1 MYTIKVDGQEV
12 YSPALLNEPEQQL
25 LSISLQLE
33 IDTPGSLSFIVPP
46 GHAAHDSIHKLKSIV
61 TMEWDGKEIFR
72 GRVLE
77 EKTDAFNQKE
87 VYCEGELSFLLDSVI
102 RPFTFEGTTKS
113 FIEKVIAS
121 HNEQV
126 DEYKR
131 FTMGDFSALTDNTVI
146 PLESYGYSDSLSA
159 IRAALEP
166 YEGYLFARYENGV
179 HYLDFV
185 AAYEADEGQAI
196 EFGVN
201 LVDLDNQTAAEEV
214 CTVLLPI
221 GGMLEDGTTVTIES
235 VNGGKDTIENT
246 RAISQYGR
254 IVKTYAFDDI
264 TDPAVLLQKARE
276 KLDSMS
282 FVETLILQAVDMHLL
297 DEEKGIILPG
307 RRVLIRTAPHGI
319 DNQRKLCTAL
329 ELDPENPEKATY
341 TFGKPEK
348 TQSGAAALI
357 VSRVE
362 QHTRSVQKL
371 YKHYTETDYTVQ
383 IQAGLLDRQGE
394 YLSQAM
400 FDING
405 IKGELLLMA
414 KKKELDELTGEFNTL
429 ETNVTISA
437 DGLREIIQ
445 RNDKIISE
453 FKATIDGLEHW
464 VTDSEGNIAELIAS
478 VRGME
483 SKVTTAEGKV
493 SVLTNTADGM
503 TSTLLS
509 QGGDLAQFKTRLDEI
524 GAVVRDSNG
533 LMGSLSVKSDSIT
546 AKVKGVGDQVS
557 NLALT
562 ADGLNYTLTKQGE
575 ELSSLKALIDEIS
588 LTVKGTNGAMGQF
601 VVNSNRI
608 AGRLED
614 ANGKLTALQE
624 LTEERFRVV
633 LGDIETVEG
642 NIKTITGST
651 LWQTRNSITGVVGK
665 MSVGSDGKIYIKS
678 GSGLMITEG
687 GTSYGVYTNNNLT
700 AGVIVNK
707 INGGTVKIKAANID
721 LEGYVTA
728 DTLKT
733 EMAKVDDL
741 VSGTTEAQMLKA
753 ATVDCVNTLKVEG
766 YETAWRAGDFV
777 TSVIFPEYRA
787 TTIRYTDWNG
797 ERQEARVLLPDKT
810 TDGRAVKGTT
820 HAYIGRAS

>member
-12 YSPALLNEPEQQL
+12 YSPALLDAPEQQL
-25 LSISLQLE
+25 LSICLQLE
-33 IDTPGSLSFIVPP
+33 IDTPGSLSFIIPP

-77 EKTDAFNQKE
+77 EKTDAFNQRE
-87 VYCEGELSFLLDSVI
+87 VYCEGDLSFLLDSVV
-102 RPFTFEGTTKS
+102 RPFTFEGTTKA
-113 FIEKVIAS
+113 FIERVIAS

-126 DEYKR
+126 EEYKR
-131 FTMGDFSALTDNTVI
+131 FTLGDFSALTDNTVI
-146 PLESYGYSDSLSA
+146 PLESYGYADTLSA
-159 IRAALEP
+159 IRAVLEP
-166 YEGYLFARYENGV
+166 HEGYLFARYENGV

-185 AAYEADEGQAI
+185 TAYEADEGQAI

-221 GGMLEDGTTVTIES
+221 GGMLGDGTTVTIES
-235 VNGGKDTIENT
+235 VNGGKDTIENAK
-246 RAISQYGR
+246 AISQYGR
-254 IVKTYAFDDI
+254 IVKTYSFDDI

-307 RRVLIRTAPHGI
+307 RRVLIHTTPHGI

-357 VSRVE
+357 ASRVE

-371 YKHYTETDYTVQ
+371 YKHYTETDYTAQ
-383 IQAGLLDRQGE
+383 IQAGLLDKQGE

-400 FDING
+400 LDIDG
-405 IKGELLLMA
+405 INAELILKA
-414 KKKELDELTGEFNTL
+414 EKKKLDELTGEMETL
-429 ETNVTISA
+429 ETNVTVNA

-445 RNDKIISE
+445 RNDKTVAE
-453 FKATIDGLEHW
+453 FKSTIDGLEHW
-464 VTDSEGNIAELIAS
+464 VTDSDGNIAELTNT

-483 SKVTTAEGKV
+483 SKVTTAEGRV
-493 SVLTNTADGM
+493 SILTNTADGL
-503 TSTLLS
+503 TSTLLD
-509 QGGDLAQFKTRLDEI
+509 QGGDVAQFKTRIDEI
-524 GAVVRDSNG
+524 SATVRESNG
-533 LMGSLSVKSDSIT
+533 NVGKLSVKADSVT
-546 AKVKGVGDQVS
+546 AKVKGVDDKVS
-557 NLALT
+557 SLAVT

-575 ELSSLKALIDEIS
+575 ELSSIKARIDEIS
-588 LTVKGTNGAMGQF
+588 LTVNNTNGAMGQF
-601 VVNSNRI
+601 VVQSDKI

-624 LTEERFRVV
+624 LTEERFSVA

-642 NIKTITGST
+642 DIKKITGSA
-651 LWQTRNSITGVVGK
+651 LWQNKDSITGVVGK
-665 MSVGSDGKIYIKS
+665 LSVGSDGKIYVKS
-678 GSGLMITEG
+678 GSGLMVTEG
-687 GTSYGVYTNNNLT
+687 GTSYGVYTSNNLT

-707 INGGTVKIKAANID
+707 INGGTVKIKAASID

-728 DTLKT
+728 DTLQT

-741 VSGTTEAQMLKA
+741 VSGTTEAKMLKA
-753 ATVDCVNTLKVEG
+753 STVDCVNTLKVEG
-766 YETAWRAGDFV
+766 YETAWRSGDFV
-777 TSVIFPEYRA
+777 TSVTFPAYREQ
-787 TTIRYTDWNG
+787 TIRYLDWNG
-797 ERQEARVLLPDKT
+797 DRQEMRVLLPDKT
-810 TDGRAVKGTT
+810 TDGRATKGTT
-820 HAYIGRAS
+820 NAYIGRA

>member
-1 MYTIKVDGQEV
+1 MYAIKVDGQEV

-33 IDTPGSLSFIVPP
+33 IDTPGSLSFIIPP
-46 GHAAHDSIHKLKSIV
+46 GHAAHDSIHKLKSVV

-77 EKTDAFNQKE
+77 EKTDAFNQRE
-87 VYCEGELSFLLDSVI
+87 VYCEGELSFLLDSVV
-102 RPFTFEGTTKS
+102 RPFTFEGTTRA
-113 FIEKVIAS
+113 FVEKVITI

-126 DEYKR
+126 EEYKR
-131 FTMGDFSALTDNTVI
+131 FTLGDFSALTDDTVI
-146 PLESYGYSDSLSA
+146 PLESYGYADSLSA

-166 YEGYLFARYENGV
+166 HEGYLFARYENGT

-196 EFGVN
+196 EFGTN
-201 LVDLDNQTAAEEV
+201 LVDLDNQTAAEDL

-221 GGMLEDGTTVTIES
+221 GGILEDGTTVTIES
-235 VNGGKDTIENT
+235 VNGGKDTIENA

-254 IVKTYAFDDI
+254 IVKTYAFDDV

-307 RRVLIRTAPHGI
+307 RRALIHTTPHGI
-319 DNQRKLCTAL
+319 DNKRKLCTTL

-357 VSRVE
+357 ASRVE
-362 QHTRSVQKL
+362 QHTRSVQML
-371 YKHYTETDYTVQ
+371 YKHYTETDYTAQ
-383 IQAGLLDRQGE
+383 IQAGLLDKQGE

-400 FDING
+400 LDIDG
-405 IKGELLLMA
+405 INAELLLKA
-414 KKKELDELTGEFNTL
+414 ERKALDALSGEFNTL

-464 VTDSEGNIAELIAS
+464 VTDSEGNIAELIAT

-483 SKVTTAEGKV
+483 SKVTTADGKV
-493 SVLTNTADGM
+493 SILTNTADGM

-509 QGGDLAQFKTRLDEI
+509 QGGDLAQFKTRIDEI

-533 LMGSLSVKSDSIT
+533 LMGYLSVKSDSIT

-562 ADGLNYTLTKQGE
+562 ADGLSYTLTQQGQ
-575 ELSSLKALIDEIS
+575 ELASLKALIDEIS
-588 LTVKGTNGAMGQF
+588 MTIRDTNGAIGQL
-601 VVNSNRI
+601 VVKSNNI
-608 AGRLED
+608 
-614 ANGKLTALQE
+614 TAK
-624 LTEERFRVV
+624 VV
-633 LGDIETVEG
+633 SADQ
-642 NIKTITGST
+642 N
-651 LWQTRNSITGVVGK
+651 
-665 MSVGSDGKIYIKS
+665 MSSKFEM
-678 GSGLMITEG
+678 L
-687 GTSYGVYTNNNLT
+687 
-700 AGVIVNK
+700 AGVIGLETKANGTTVSLRLDAAENK
-707 INGGTVKIKAANID
+707 ITAQAKEIGLKADKVDLGKYATVEQMESEFGRIDDLESGITTAKLLRATQLKITNDATFGSITTPSATLTSLKLGGNAAVWIEQKIVEGVKLSLTKANIP
-721 LEGYVTA
+721 LFNANGTFIQNVEVVTNVTA
-728 DTLKT
+728 STTSSTK
-733 EMAKVDDL
+733 KVL
-741 VSGTTEAQMLKA
+741 
-753 ATVDCVNTLKVEG
+753 
-766 YETAWRAGDFV
+766 TA
-777 TSVIFPEYRA
+777 
-787 TTIRYTDWNG
+787 
-797 ERQEARVLLPDKT
+797 
-810 TDGRAVKGTT
+810 
-820 HAYIGRAS
+820 